1 MLTPWGKFRY
11 HVVLP
16 IIEVE
21 AAVSSDQCDVTCP
34 DDSKCGGARGL
45 VSVYDTF
52 KAFST
57 LELTI
62 KITNLNNE
70 SVEAVKDDGNKAEV
84 SSEAVRPISTNEV

>member
-1 MLTPWGKFRY
+1 M
-11 HVVLP
+11 
-16 IIEVE
+16 
-21 AAVSSDQCDVTCP
+21 SSDQCDVTCP

-70 SVEAVKDDGNKAEV
+70 SVEAVKNDGNRAEV